1 MRHNMLVLAMST
13 LPGPGRHIRNI
24 EFTYAADGTRISNC
38 QYQLEPVARLMA
50 EKIEGEIEIL
60 ALSTGP
66 TKEKQD
72 IALEDENGNLEHRTV
87 SAQEFFDERLHH
99 DYGDR
104 IRITYI
110 DSGEF
115 SSETANTEPNLGL
128 EEAVRRIRG
137 FYSEDGH
144 GELWIDFHG
153 GLRDSST
160 VFIAIINLLKVDSI
174 IPDQILG
181 VETGKNRIYSQKR
194 VMQIFDFVSGMN
206 EFINYGSDSLL
217 KDFYKGETRKEIKDV
232 LSSIDVISE
241 GTQFCD
247 PKKYIEGINSL
258 KTSIHPLP
266 QSESMISIF
275 SDYIQSD
282 YGALLTDPEPS
293 PLLII
298 RRCLKKN
305 LIQQA
310 LTFTESM
317 MPEEFVKSG
326 FIHYRSLDNPPI
338 RNKIPSYMSTD
349 DFVVDNY
356 VNLKLHY
363 FNDTG
368 EGLIKRN
375 SRVGEERSIEFKDL
389 IVIKAVQKFADLKT
403 VLERALREQKP
414 QRIPATMLEQQFLK
428 RNPEEYS
435 LGSGVSII
443 HFELSTGLPET
454 SFLFGSLLI
463 HMHKALKGCRNFYN
477 HSSSQRPSLDQIKAV
492 LELYLV
498 YAETL
503 LPMCTPS
510 RNSGHVQ

>member
-1 MRHNMLVLAMST
+1 MKHNMLVLAMST
-13 LPGPGRHIRNI
+13 LPGSGRPVKNI
-24 EFTYAADGTRISNC
+24 EFTYAADGTRIRNC
-38 QYQLEPVARLMA
+38 QYQLEPIAKLMA
-50 EKIEGEIEIL
+50 EKVDGEIEIL

-72 IALEDENGNLEHRTV
+72 VVVEGENGNLEHRNV
-87 SAQEFFDERLHH
+87 SAQEFFDERLHR

-128 EEAVRRIRG
+128 EEAVRRIRS
-137 FYSEDGH
+137 FYSEEGH

-160 VFIAIINLLKVDSI
+160 IFIAIINLLKVDSI

-217 KDFYKGETRKEIKDV
+217 KEFYKGESRKEIKDV

-247 PKKYIEGINSL
+247 PAKYLEGINSL
-258 KTSIHPLP
+258 KSSIHSLP

-326 FIHYRSLDNPPI
+326 FIRYTLPRGTSLEG
-338 RNKIPSYMSTD
+338 KKPSYLSAD
-349 DFVVDNY
+349 DFVVDSY
-356 VNLKLHY
+356 VYLKLRY
-363 FNDTG
+363 FEDTG
-368 EGLIKRN
+368 EKLIKN
-375 SRVGEERSIEFKDL
+375 SREARSIEWKDL
-389 IVIKAVQKFADLKT
+389 LIIKAVQNFADQKD
-403 VLERALREQKP
+403 VLEKAVREQKP
-414 QRIPATMLEQQFLK
+414 QWIPATTMEQVFLK
-428 RNPEEYS
+428 NNATEYS
-435 LGSGVSII
+435 LGNRENTIQVR
-443 HFELSTGLPET
+443 LSTGLPVG
-454 SFLFGSLLI
+454 LNMFGSKLI

-477 HSSSQRPSLDQIKAV
+477 HSNSQRPSLDQIKTV

-503 LPMCTPS
+503 LPLCTPFG
-510 RNSGHVQ
+510 NSGHVQRF